1 MKKISSILT
10 IFPLLDVLPDHF
22 QILITYPALLILSTV
37 LCIALALV
45 YRINIIKPP
54 KKQAKTKTL
63 RTKEQL
69 NTALQQTN
77 DQLEKRL
84 EELTAE
90 RSQAKLVAEAAN
102 QAKSQLIAN
111 LSPELKTS
119 LNTILA
125 SAQILQ
131 RDPNLNSKQ
140 KESVDVI
147 YNCGFHLLLLIN
159 ERLDISKLKVAQ
171 IELDAIFDSKNII
184 GFSGDKCKIL
194 VVDDSSENRLV
205 LKNLLELW
213 GFTVEEANN
222 GQEGLEKI
230 KAFQPDLVITDLIMP
245 VLDGLEMVKQLRLSL
260 EYNYLPVIATSG
272 SASNQDKKL
281 ALENGCS
288 DWIPKPIQVDE
299 LLQKLQT
306 YLQLIWIYAE
316 EDIVEK

>member
-45 YRINIIKPP
+45 YRINIIKP
-54 KKQAKTKTL
+54 
-63 RTKEQL
+63 
-69 NTALQQTN
+69 
-77 DQLEKRL
+77 LEKRL

-147 YNCGFHLLLLIN
+147 YNCGFNLLLLID
-159 ERLDISKLKVAQ
+159 EKLDISKSKVDQ
-171 IELDAIFDSKNII
+171 IEIDAIFDDKNII

-194 VVDDSSENRLV
+194 VVDDASENRLV

-245 VLDGLEMVKQLRLSL
+245 ILDGLEMVKQLRLSP
-260 EYNYLPVIATSG
+260 EYHDLPVIAASG
-272 SASNQDKKL
+272 SASNQDQKL